1 MPIPLPLPMRAMPD
15 ECPIRGPGDHR
26 QHALSD
32 AYLVC
37 KSPPHLVLPTVSIA
51 SQTYALHISQRSG
64 TDSKVGSSTNWSKVT
79 PLWIKGQRYISMAT
93 K

>member
-15 ECPIRGPGDHR
+15 EDPIRGPGDHR

-64 TDSKVGSSTNWSKVT
+64 ADSKVGTSIT
-79 PLWIKGQRYISMAT
+79 GQKKTTLDLRAEVHFYGH
-93 K
+93 